1 MTRSQASRRTALKR
15 LGRTKPTG
23 NFARIASKAARK
35 YHSAAAGKRVA
46 AAVYWNK
53 VRARKGG

>member
-1 MTRSQASRRTALKR
+1 MNRSQASRKAALKR

-23 NFARIASKAARK
+23 NFAKIAAKAGRK
-35 YHSAAAGKRVA
+35 YHSKAAGERVA

-53 VRARKGG
+53 VRARGK